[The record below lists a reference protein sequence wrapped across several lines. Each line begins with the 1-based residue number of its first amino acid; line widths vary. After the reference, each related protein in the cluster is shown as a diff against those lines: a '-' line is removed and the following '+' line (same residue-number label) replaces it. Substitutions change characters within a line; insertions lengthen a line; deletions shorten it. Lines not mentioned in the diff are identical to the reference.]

1 MDCYK
6 LIITEDRFG
15 NNNSQA
21 VLYKLLN
28 EIFPGRYNPTDEY
41 GFMYENTNTFPKEYY
56 FNTMKE
62 SILDKLET
70 KYLIMEAV
78 YPSDVYI
85 YSPYYLYLGNNEL
98 FFPSKI

>member
-6 LIITEDRFG
+6 LIVIEDRFG
-15 NNNSQA
+15 TNTSQD

-28 EIFPGRYNPTDEY
+28 EIFPGKYNPTDEY

-62 SILDKLET
+62 AILDKLET
-70 KYLIMEAV
+70 NYTLMEAD

-85 YSPYYLYLGNNEL
+85 DSPQYLYLGNNEL